1 MPLTLEDLQKIP
13 DDATP
18 EHLQSLG
25 LLPPPAPVANN
36 IIPPAKVDPALPNTP
51 LIHGSDGWLRPI
63 HLARDAAASRPR
75 IPSSAVIGDETSPSI
90 GNLAAPGVKP
100 MVPPSL
106 MAESAPGSPA
116 GGGGIGNL
124 KPLVAPG
131 ATSAPPAAG
140 APPAADI
147 MGESA
152 PPPVPG
158 AMDLGGVS
166 APALPK
172 LDFKGRQALP
182 TVSPGA
188 PAGSAAQHE
197 AELARMKDQDANPWG
212 TGENHP
218 GVIGKIGHVLAKIG
232 NIAGDVLA
240 PGTMALVPGTD
251 LNRSISEDRE
261 NRLRGESQE
270 RETAQA
276 GEQARAQSEKDK
288 AAYEQER
295 NRLTDRKL
303 DIEENKTKPE
313 SIDKAAVEAK
323 TKEINPATGKNW
335 TDYDARVELANDINA
350 GKKGAAPTAAEE
362 RQRYEKIR
370 AQEILNRD
378 RTRTHVP
385 IPAEDLAWATSYEKA
400 ATLTPFAQVQAQAP
414 VKATDRSDKSYD
426 KNVTRLEKLSSP
438 VQQTQA
444 RLGRLMDTLK
454 QRSPAADAFVGP
466 EMLTIMA
473 GGQGSGLRMSEA
485 EIARIVGGRSA
496 WESLKA
502 SLNKFNTDPEHANS
516 ITDDQRAQMQKLAD
530 ALQDKLVQKTAI
542 IDKAHDD
549 LLDTDD
555 PKEHRRILVEA
566 QAKLSDIDAGPE
578 AAKKREDMT
587 RPAATAN
594 APQPPEGKTVV
605 YDPKGAPS
613 FVRTDKVDA
622 FLKDPKYK
630 DWSKNAPRSHK

>member
-1 MPLTLEDLQKIP
+1 
-13 DDATP
+13 
-18 EHLQSLG
+18 
-25 LLPPPAPVANN
+25 LL
-36 IIPPAKVDPALPNTP
+36 
-51 LIHGSDGWLRPI
+51 
-63 HLARDAAASRPR
+63 
-75 IPSSAVIGDETSPSI
+75 
-90 GNLAAPGVKP
+90 
-100 MVPPSL
+100 
-106 MAESAPGSPA
+106 
-116 GGGGIGNL
+116 
-124 KPLVAPG
+124 
-131 ATSAPPAAG
+131 
-140 APPAADI
+140 
-147 MGESA
+147 
-152 PPPVPG
+152 
-158 AMDLGGVS
+158 
-166 APALPK
+166 PALPK

-182 TVSPGA
+182 TVSAGA

-212 TGENHP
+212 TAGNHP

-251 LNRSISEDRE
+251 LNRSIAERRE
-261 NRLRGESQE
+261 NRQRGESQE

-288 AAYEQER
+288 SAYEQER

-350 GKKGAAPTAAEE
+350 GKKGAAPSASEE

-378 RTRTHVP
+378 KTRNHVP
-385 IPAEDLAWATSYEKA
+385 IPAEDLAWASAYEKA
-400 ATLTPFAQVQAQAP
+400 ATLTPFASVQAQAP

-426 KNVTRLEKLSSP
+426 KNVSRLDKLSNP
-438 VQQTQA
+438 IEQTRT
-444 RLGRLMDTLK
+444 RLGRLMETLK

-485 EIARIVGGRSA
+485 EISRIVGGRSA
-496 WESLKA
+496 WEDLKA
-502 SLNKFNTDPEHANS
+502 YLNKFNTDPAHANS

-530 ALQDKLVQKTAI
+530 AMQNKLVQKTAI
-542 IDKAHDD
+542 LDKAHDD

-555 PKEHRRILVEA
+555 PREHRRILVNA
-566 QAKLSDIDAGPE
+566 QARLSDIDAGPE
-578 AAKKREDMT
+578 AAKKREAMT
-587 RPAATAN
+587 HPPAPAG
-594 APQPPEGKTVV
+594 APEPPEGKVPV
-605 YDPKGAPS
+605 YDQKGVPH
-613 FVRTDKVDA
+613 FVFKDKVDK

-630 DWSKNAPRSHK
+630 DWTKNAPGGNK